1 MNPAIELL
9 IAQAALGSLL
19 SNQPTMDEFDGF
31 LAA

>member
-1 MNPAIELL
+1 MNASRELL

-19 SNQPTMDEFDGF
+19 SNQPTMDDLDGF